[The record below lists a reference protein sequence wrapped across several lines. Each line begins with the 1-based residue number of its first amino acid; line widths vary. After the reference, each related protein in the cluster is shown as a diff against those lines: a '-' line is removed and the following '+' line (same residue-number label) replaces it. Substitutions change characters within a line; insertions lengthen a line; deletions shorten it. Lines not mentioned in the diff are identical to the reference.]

1 MTDHFID
8 ADGWCAAARRV
19 DSPNRDARPDDAPVS
34 LIVLHCISLPPGD
47 FGGPWIEHL
56 FTNRLDPSAHP
67 YFFDISALRVSSHF
81 LVRRNGEL
89 LQFVSTL
96 ERAWHAGVSTWQG
109 RSRCN
114 DFSVGVEFEGC
125 NVLPF
130 EAAQYARAR
139 ALIGALR
146 QRHPIA
152 DVVGHSDVAPG
163 RKIDPGACFDWSAV
177 GIPRP

>member
-1 MTDHFID
+1 MTDHSID
-8 ADGWCAAARRV
+8 ADGWYAAARRV
-19 DSPNRDARPDDAPVS
+19 DSPNRDARPDDTAVS
-34 LIVLHCISLPPGD
+34 LIVLHSISLPPGD

-96 ERAWHAGVSTWQG
+96 ERAWHAGVSSWQG

-114 DFSVGVEFEGC
+114 DFSVGIEFEGC

-163 RKIDPGACFDWSAV
+163 RKTDPGACFDWLAV